1 MRRGFTVDPRGEA
14 DQLWVKA
21 RRLPVR
27 SDAELEGVG
36 VLVLDLVEVEAGVVG
51 VGGRLGRH
59 LAAQSITFELAR
71 LFLVKSRN
79 RMVVCPHM
87 VTIKFSSE

>member
-1 MRRGFTVDPRGEA
+1 MRWGFTVDPRGEA

-59 LAAQSITFELAR
+59 LAAQWITFELAG
-71 LFLVKSRN
+71 LFSLAMSRN
-79 RMVVCPHM
+79 LGSLSRFDHHQVF
-87 VTIKFSSE
+87 K